1 MSEVRSTGGA
11 FSWSGRRTLITGGSS
26 GIGKQLAA
34 DLLRRGAHVG
44 IVAHHAEKLRAAE
57 LELKQ
62 ISPDVWSYACD
73 VALLDEV
80 RAMAQAYRERFD
92 APEVLINNAG
102 YAVYYTFEQM
112 PSEEIHRLF
121 DVNLIGAALVTRE
134 LLPDMIRTGGGRL
147 VMMASIAGRIP
158 MTPCGV
164 YSASKHGLVALAE
177 LLRVETAR
185 FQIKV
190 HVVCPGRVETEF
202 FSHQSFKTR
211 AHRPETSRTIPVEA
225 VSQAVIGAIERNRF
239 MTYVPRHLGVL
250 AWLAA
255 AMPVVFRPFWNRF
268 LSARVESVYTGA
280 AITKAE

>member
-1 MSEVRSTGGA
+1 MSAVLGNGGR
-11 FSWSGRRTLITGGSS
+11 FSWSGRRALITGGSS
-26 GIGKQLAA
+26 GIGKQLAS

-44 IVAHHAEKLRAAE
+44 IVAQHADKLKAAE
-57 LELKQ
+57 LDLRQ
-62 ISPDVWSYACD
+62 ISPNVWSYACD
-73 VALLDEV
+73 IALLDEV
-80 RAMAQAYRERFD
+80 RAMARAYRERFD

-121 DVNLIGAALVTRE
+121 DVNLVGASLVTRE
-134 LLPDMIRTGGGRL
+134 FLPDMIRAGGGRV

-185 FQIKV
+185 FRIKV

-202 FSHQSFKTR
+202 FSHQSFKAR
-211 AHRPETSRTIPVEA
+211 AHRPETSRTIPVEV
-225 VSQAVIGAIERNRF
+225 VSEAVIAAIEHNRF
-239 MTYVPRHLGVL
+239 MTSVPRHLGVL
-250 AWLAA
+250 AWMAA
-255 AMPVVFRPFWNRF
+255 AMPIVFRPFWHRF

-280 AITKAE
+280 AVSKVE